1 MSNVYGLALIAKCRE
16 DLKKIELRAKEL
28 LNELTPEE
36 HKDFGFNSFG
46 PNENGYIGI
55 SFQTTLPVL
64 EQVARN
70 VGDGIASS
78 FPEMKLVAYETWEGP
93 IVSKYVN
100 ENGEFVE
107 VEPLK
112 DENGEFLH
120 DEDENLIFP

>member
-16 DLKKIELRAKEL
+16 DLTKIELRAKEL

-46 PNENGYIGI
+46 PNEDGNMGI

-64 EQVARN
+64 GEVVTKVAN
-70 VGDGIASS
+70 GIASS
-78 FPEMKLVAYETWEGP
+78 FPEMELVAYETWEGP
-93 IVSKYVN
+93 VISKYVN
-100 ENGEFVE
+100 ENGELME

-112 DENGEFLH
+112 DENGEFLR
-120 DEDENLIFP
+120 DEGENLLFP

>member
-46 PNENGYIGI
+46 PNENGDIGI

-70 VGDGIASS
+70 VGDGIALS

-93 IVSKYVN
+93 IQQICERKRRVRESRA
-100 ENGEFVE
+100 
-107 VEPLK
+107 LK
-112 DENGEFLH
+112 RRERRVLT
-120 DEDENLIFP
+120 